1 MTFWILLTLLLSIAA
16 AFAVGPFL
24 RLRAAAP
31 GADSRAI
38 VYERQISE
46 INQEEEH
53 GAISAAESRALRIE
67 AQRRLLSISRD
78 IETKEASLPLS
89 HTTAAL
95 MVAGMVIVGGVSLY
109 AVKGSPGVPSSGRP
123 IIQPVTAQQTV
134 SAPTGDALDSVDGM
148 IGNLA
153 KRLNENPN
161 DTEGWRML
169 GWSYFSTGQ
178 HEKAAAAYGRAAALA
193 PENADYLSAQ
203 GEALVMAAGGF
214 VTEDALAL
222 FDKTLIRNVD
232 DPRARF
238 FKGLAL
244 DQAGDPPGAIS
255 AWIAMV
261 NGAPPDA
268 DWVSD
273 LRTRITSRAAEIGID
288 IGDRLTP
295 TPHAPDAAR
304 PKGPTLAQINAALE
318 QPEDDRNA
326 MIEGMVAS
334 LAARLKENPN
344 DADGWIRLIRSRMV
358 LGRPVQARNDLETA
372 LAAFSDMPE
381 TRARIVS
388 EAEALGVR
396 IQ

>member
-1 MTFWILLTLLLSIAA
+1 MTVWILLTLLLGIAA
-16 AFAVGPFL
+16 AFAAAPFL
-24 RLRAAAP
+24 RLRAATT

-38 VYERQISE
+38 IYERQISE
-46 INQEEEH
+46 INQEEQH
-53 GAISAAESRALRIE
+53 GAISAAESSALRIE
-67 AQRRLLSISRD
+67 AQRRLLSVSKD
-78 IETKEASLPLS
+78 PETKEASLPLS

-95 MVAGMVIVGGVSLY
+95 VVAGMVIVGGVSLY
-109 AVKGSPGVPSSGRP
+109 AVKGSPTVPSSGRS
-123 IIQPVTAQQTV
+123 IARTVAAQQPVTAP
-134 SAPTGDALDSVDGM
+134 AGDALEGVDGM

-178 HEKAAAAYGRAAALA
+178 HEKSAAAYGRAAALA

-214 VTEDALAL
+214 VTDDAIAL
-222 FDKTLIRNVD
+222 FDETLARNVN

-255 AWIAMV
+255 AWITMV
-261 NGAPPDA
+261 NDAPPDA

-273 LRTRITSRAAEIGID
+273 LRARITSRAAEVGINV
-288 IGDRLTP
+288 GDRLAS
-295 TPHAPDAAR
+295 APQARDTAR
-304 PKGPTLAQINAALE
+304 PRGPTLAQINAALGK
-318 QPEDDRNA
+318 PEDDRNA

-358 LGRPVQARNDLETA
+358 LGHPVQARNDLETA
-372 LAAFSDMPE
+372 LAVFSDMPE

-388 EAEALGVR
+388 EAKALGVR
-396 IQ
+396 MQ

>member
-1 MTFWILLTLLLSIAA
+1 MTVWILLTLLLGIAA
-16 AFAVGPFL
+16 AFAAAPFL
-24 RLRAAAP
+24 RLRVAAP
-31 GADSRAI
+31 RADSRAI
-38 VYERQISE
+38 IYERQISE
-46 INQEEEH
+46 INQEEQH
-53 GAISAAESRALRIE
+53 GAISAAESSALRIE
-67 AQRRLLSISRD
+67 AQRRLLSVSRD
-78 IETKEASLPLS
+78 LETKEASMPLS

-95 MVAGMVIVGGVSLY
+95 VVAGMVIVGGVSLY
-109 AVKGSPGVPSSGRP
+109 AVKGSPGVPSSGRS
-123 IIQPVTAQQTV
+123 IAQPVTAQQTV
-134 SAPTGDALDSVDGM
+134 LAPAGDALDSVDGM
-148 IGNLA
+148 IANLA

-161 DTEGWRML
+161 DAEGWRML

-214 VTEDALAL
+214 VSDDAIAL
-222 FDKTLIRNVD
+222 FDETLARSVD

-244 DQAGDPPGAIS
+244 DQAGDPLAAIS
-255 AWIAMV
+255 AWVVMV

-273 LRTRITSRAAEIGID
+273 LRARITSRASEVGID
-288 IGDRLTP
+288 IGDRLAPMPQT
-295 TPHAPDAAR
+295 PDAAR
-304 PKGPTLAQINAALE
+304 PRGPTLAQINAALKT
-318 QPEDDRNA
+318 PEDDRNA

-334 LAARLKENPN
+334 LAARLKEDPN

-372 LAAFSDMPE
+372 LAAFSEMPE